1 MKYIRFIVSLNSF
14 AVQLGNCL
22 CHVYPSEYAYH
33 EDPVNRTER
42 ASANCRNYPIGPII
56 WSEHYIHCDGTPL
69 RLADSDIGS
78 EQYTPT
84 DYYVWIADERRNHQ
98 LLFIFPTIVNLTTI
112 TLHYYSDSV
121 RGLPRLRFWAV
132 PDDFDVWDGIISSYS
147 YVEVAAVPPGGEP
160 AGHRNVSVNFTI
172 INTLKIVM
180 HKFVSTFS
188 FTVSEVEFFSSC
200 KYNSLSFIT
209 VIYVTTSRIIYNSYS
224 SKYDRQGNHYSNRG
238 VCFHYHCQ
246 PAIIGKYRKFQ
257 YDSNDYFVILYSC
270 YHISII
276 HIILHLKHSRHGNHC
291 TDNGF

>member
-14 AVQLGNCL
+14 AVQLGNCF

-33 EDPVNRTER
+33 EDSVNRTER
-42 ASANCRNYPIGPII
+42 SSANCRNYLVDLKP
-56 WSEHYIHCDGTPL
+56 SFRSDHYIHCNGTQL
-69 RLADSDIGS
+69 RLTDSDIGS
-78 EQYTPT
+78 QQYTT
-84 DYYVWIADERRNHQ
+84 SDYYVWPAGSGNSQ

-112 TLHYYSDSV
+112 TLHYYSDSI

-132 PDDFDVWDGIISSYS
+132 PDDFDIWYAIISSYS

-180 HKFVSTFS
+180 HKFVSAFS
-188 FTVSEVEFFSSC
+188 FTVSEMEFFSSC

-224 SKYDRQGNHYSNRG
+224 SKYDRQGNHYSSRG

-246 PAIIGKYRKFQ
+246 PAIIGKYRKIQ
-257 YDSNDYFVILYSC
+257 YDSNDYFVICIAAITFL
-270 YHISII
+270 
-276 HIILHLKHSRHGNHC
+276 
-291 TDNGF
+291 